1 MYRIIFKKS
10 AIKELQRLPTFAVK
24 NIGKAIDRLAET
36 PRPEG
41 SKKLVD
47 SKEDMWRIR
56 VGDYRILY
64 VIEDKIQI
72 IDIRRIGHRKD
83 IYK

>member
-1 MYRIIFKKS
+1 MYRITFKKS
-10 AIKELQRLPTFAVK
+10 AVKELQRLPTFAVK
-24 NIGKAIDRLAET
+24 NISKAIDKLAET

-47 SKEDMWRIR
+47 SKENMWRIR